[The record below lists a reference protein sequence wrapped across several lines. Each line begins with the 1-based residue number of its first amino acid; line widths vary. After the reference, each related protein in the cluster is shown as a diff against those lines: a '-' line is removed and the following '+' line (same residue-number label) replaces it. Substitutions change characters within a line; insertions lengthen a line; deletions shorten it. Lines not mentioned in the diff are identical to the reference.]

1 MQFQVLVNIYSC
13 KDEISSQKV
22 TMAEWKRSA
31 IVTVWFRV
39 RTLLVSQV
47 WIEFLQFLVARA
59 SDRFASSEGHM
70 RYCHWPAK
78 LPMSASLSLLCI
90 KMF

>member
-1 MQFQVLVNIYSC
+1 
-13 KDEISSQKV
+13 
-22 TMAEWKRSA
+22 MAEWERSA

-47 WIEFLQFLVARA
+47 CLEFLQFRVALA
-59 SDRFASSEGHM
+59 DLFASSEGYM
-70 RYCHWPAK
+70 CDCHWPAK
-78 LPMSASLSLLCI
+78 LPMSASLSLLWI